1 MSTLTHQSGRHS
13 VPTNGASNG
22 RLESKAASGAL
33 VHFHK
38 GKPVTDSLAI
48 AGEFL
53 ARHDNVLQKLD
64 GLIDDS
70 TINRL
75 DFKAVE
81 YTDAKGERRRM
92 IELTERGALIA
103 MPFIGGRNSRAGQV
117 RLVDAFLA
125 LRDKLTEQAG
135 DWSDS
140 RRKVST
146 GYAMMS
152 DALQEVRADD
162 GKATSAHH
170 YANEAKLVNWVL
182 FGHFEAINRD
192 DMEQAELTLMERVE
206 ARNAF
211 LIARGRSYDERKAAL
226 TTYLLSLRATPA
238 SGIQSGAAPML
249 HAGARGLT

>member
-1 MSTLTHQSGRHS
+1 MKL
-13 VPTNGASNG
+13 N
-22 RLESKAASGAL
+22 KAAVQMPATGDVRLNSDRVRSRQAAPASSTAL
-33 VHFHK
+33 VHFHM

-48 AGEFL
+48 SQEFDR
-53 ARHDNVLQKLD
+53 RHDNVLQKLD
-64 GLIDDS
+64 DMIADR
-70 TINRL
+70 TISRL
-75 DFKAVE
+75 DFKE
-81 YTDAKGERRRM
+81 RDYTDMRGKQQRM

-125 LRDKLTEQAG
+125 LRDQLAEHIG

-140 RRKVST
+140 RKKVST

-182 FGHFEAINRD
+182 FRRFEAVNRD
-192 DMEQAELTLMERVE
+192 DMEQADLDLMDKVE
-206 ARNAF
+206 AKNAIW
-211 LIARGRSYDERKAAL
+211 IAMGRTYAQRKEAL
-226 TTYLLSLRATPA
+226 PAYLLSL
-238 SGIQSGAAPML
+238 
-249 HAGARGLT
+249 HAQRKRSLQ